1 MESTAEIFDYYRK
14 HTSFSEDD
22 MADFRVYVQDPINTT
37 DGMMA
42 ISGLTIN
49 LLENPWSEDNLMLML
64 TSCDGIS
71 PEAFERVVV
80 GLLLVMMRHDT
91 HVRRDRVLLGEI
103 QEVLTYAPELSF
115 TALANIARTTQIKR
129 MEQFNAQLSKELLPL
144 MNDRASNE
152 FYDIIRSRQSEMEHI
167 AKMQLDQNFLIFRE
181 FYSTP
186 FFREQPANWLLPWN
200 DEALLNI
207 DEDDRNEV
215 EGLMQL
221 WPMCDSD
228 KYALCYMYKSFK
240 SLIKSQLSVDSLREV
255 DINMQNKT
263 IVTNGYIQQLYRFFR
278 LGGANMNSVIKPTG
292 AGVFDL
298 APHMRDLL
306 VYRLV
311 VVGTQAQESIN
322 KLLV

>member
-1 MESTAEIFDYYRK
+1 MNSHEIFEYYRT
-14 HTSFSEDD
+14 HTAFSEDD

-42 ISGLTIN
+42 IAGLTIN
-49 LLENPWSEDNLMLML
+49 LLEHSWNEDNLMLML

-80 GLLLVMMRHDT
+80 GLLLVMMQYDT
-91 HVRRDRVLLGEI
+91 HIRRDRVMLGEM

-115 TALANIARTTQIKR
+115 TALSNIARTTQMKR
-129 MEQFNAQLSKELLPL
+129 MEQFNAQLTKELMPL
-144 MNDRASNE
+144 MNNRETNE

-186 FFREQPANWLLPWN
+186 FFREQASNWLLPWT

-207 DEDDRNEV
+207 SEEDRDEV

-228 KYALCYMYKSFK
+228 KYALCNMYSSFK
-240 SLIKSQLSVDSLREV
+240 QLIKSQLSVDSLREV
-255 DINMQNKT
+255 GIDMQGKN
-263 IVTNGYIQQLYRFFR
+263 IVTNGYIQQLYRYFR
-278 LGGANMNSVIKPTG
+278 LSSFTHAKP
-292 AGVFDL
+292 FDMAYKL
-298 APHMRDLL
+298 RDLL

-311 VVGTQAQESIN
+311 VVGSRAQQSIN
-322 KLLV
+322 ELLA